1 MYPVDQLSLN
11 FDQGDLKI
19 LNIILGIIM
28 FGIALDIKIQD
39 FKNVFKKGIGP
50 IIGLICQF
58 LLLPAFTFLLT
69 LIINP
74 APSIALGMI
83 LVAACPGGNMSNFFS
98 YLSKA
103 NTALSISMTAIS
115 TAFAVIA
122 TPFNIYFWGS
132 LSSNTSIILR
142 EVSLNPIDL
151 FKTIFII
158 LGIPLLLGM
167 FVSYKLSKIAKKVKK
182 PLKYF
187 GILSF
192 IVFLIIAFTSNFDNF
207 IKYIGYIAIIV
218 FLHNTVALAT
228 GYFFARLFRLSRQD
242 ARTISLEVGIQN
254 VALGLI
260 IIFTFFDGLG
270 GMALVAAWWGI
281 WLNIAGLSLS
291 LYWSKRPVVIE

>member
-1 MYPVDQLSLN
+1 MDPVDQLSMN
-11 FDQGDLKI
+11 FNQGDLKI

-39 FKNVFKKGIGP
+39 FKNVFKNGIGP

-83 LVAACPGGNMSNFFS
+83 LVAACPGGNMSNFFTF
-98 YLSKA
+98 LSKA

-115 TAFAVIA
+115 TVFSVVA
-122 TPFNIYFWGS
+122 TPFNIYFWGA
-132 LSSNTSIILR
+132 LNPNTNGILR

-151 FKTIFII
+151 FITIFII
-158 LGIPLLLGM
+158 MGIPLFLGM
-167 FVSYKLSKIAKKVKK
+167 FVNYKFPQIAGKAIK
-182 PLKYF
+182 PFKYF
-187 GILSF
+187 GILIF
-192 IVFLIIAFTSNFDNF
+192 IIFLTTAFISNFDNF
-207 IKYIGYIAIIV
+207 IKYIKYIAIIV
-218 FLHNTVALAT
+218 FLHNALALAT
-228 GYFFARLFRLSRQD
+228 GYYIARLFRLSKHDSR
-242 ARTISLEVGIQN
+242 AISIEIGIQN
-254 VALGLI
+254 VAIGLI

-281 WLNIAGLSLS
+281 WLLIAGLSLS